1 MLAQGSSPLAYLYDH
16 VKRYVDC
23 ELDDTKEGCDVILTP
38 PKKTEMK
45 RRAKRRSKAVR
56 WPLIRKPHPH
66 YIWKR
71 LFWDGKRTFIHSLFT
86 ELCPVDQ
93 NAPNIYF
100 HINQP
105 SCASAY
111 FLVSSKFHVPRSHF
125 TWNFYVTGKKR
136 NCFSTMIYNPSQLGQ
151 GHLAQPSLFYVFWE
165 LFFARS
171 ASNKSLTTLIP
182 SSLLDS
188 T

>member
-93 NAPNIYF
+93 NTPNIYF

-111 FLVSSKFHVPRSHF
+111 FLVSSKFRVLFRQFESLAQILREIF
-125 TWNFYVTGKKR
+125 MWLGKKR
-136 NCFSTMIYNPSQLGQ
+136 NCFSAMIYNPGQLGQ
-151 GHLAQPSLFYVFWE
+151 EHLAQPSLFFVFWE
-165 LFFARS
+165 LFLAAS
-171 ASNKSLTTLIP
+171 AST
-182 SSLLDS
+182 SLL
-188 T
+188 